1 VVLIGQMTQDWNEV
15 LRTSQYA
22 ALLQEKASL
31 CRDEAFD
38 LAEGLVEEAA
48 QTPDDARVL
57 DTILHYLLEPVDSM
71 MGSKEFAA
79 AIDRFLWLLAD
90 ALCSRQTAGS
100 PLHAA
105 LGPEPISKQAL
116 SRYLSV
122 VWWLGVHAG
131 IKEVGIHL

>member
-1 VVLIGQMTQDWNEV
+1 MTQDWNGV

-31 CRDEAFD
+31 CRDEAFE
-38 LAEGLVEEAA
+38 LADELVEEAA

-79 AIDRFLWLLAD
+79 AIDHFLLLLAD
-90 ALCSRQTAGS
+90 ALCSRQAG
-100 PLHAA
+100 PLPRAA
-105 LGPEPISKQAL
+105 PGAEPISKEAL
-116 SRYLSV
+116 SRYLWV
-122 VWWLGVHAG
+122 AWWLGVHAG

>member
-1 VVLIGQMTQDWNEV
+1 MTQDWNGV

-38 LAEGLVEEAA
+38 LAEDLVEEAA

-79 AIDRFLWLLAD
+79 AIDHFLWLLAD
-90 ALCSRQTAGS
+90 ALYSRQMTGS
-100 PLHAA
+100 LPHAA
-105 LGPEPISKQAL
+105 PGAEPISKEAL
-116 SRYLSV
+116 SRGLWV
-122 VWWLGVHAG
+122 AWWLGVHAG